1 MIQACQCQANPT
13 PSRGWKPFCSLP
25 RVRFCA
31 VTTSPLIQYA
41 EPPGRNGC
49 AEMTVHRQVAVRAKL
64 VRTASTRF
72 PRYGTAKSWQN
83 ASKCPQ
89 KPAGRR
95 CAAWRP
101 PCGRG
106 PAMPR
111 SADTSNLIVAFG
123 SATVFTSTLTL
134 GANQIRGRPLRKRFR
149 WVGDSVPQ
157 ASPATHS
164 ASSKVRRRQFAAA
177 GREAA

>member
-13 PSRGWKPFCSLP
+13 PSRGWKPPCSPP

-31 VTTSPLIQYA
+31 VTTPPLM
-41 EPPGRNGC
+41 EDGESPGRNGC
-49 AEMTVHRQVAVRAKL
+49 AEMTVRQHVAVRAKL

-72 PRYGTAKSWQN
+72 PRFGRAKSWQN

-134 GANQIRGRPLRKRFR
+134 GANPSKRCFSIFFRSRSDRPHRHPDSEYQGTVLPGGKSFLR
-149 WVGDSVPQ
+149 Q
-157 ASPATHS
+157 
-164 ASSKVRRRQFAAA
+164 
-177 GREAA
+177 RE

>member
-31 VTTSPLIQYA
+31 VTTSPLIQYD

-123 SATVFTSTLTL
+123 SATVFTSTS
-134 GANQIRGRPLRKRFR
+134 GAGRPAQNGLAQDACRGTA
-149 WVGDSVPQ
+149 VDVC
-157 ASPATHS
+157 ASY
-164 ASSKVRRRQFAAA
+164 VA
-177 GREAA
+177 GQNEAPFDCQ

>member
-1 MIQACQCQANPT
+1 MPGHQRCSKHVQANPT
-13 PSRGWKPFCSLP
+13 PSRGWKPPCSPP

-31 VTTSPLIQYA
+31 VTTPPLM
-41 EPPGRNGC
+41 EDGESPGRNGC
-49 AEMTVHRQVAVRAKL
+49 AEMTVRQHVAVRAKL

-72 PRYGTAKSWQN
+72 PRFGRAKSWQN

-95 CAAWRP
+95 CAAWR
-101 PCGRG
+101 G
-106 PAMPR
+106 PARRVGAMPR

-134 GANQIRGRPLRKRFR
+134 GANQGRTRIFKGPNSGHAILHLLAKIA
-149 WVGDSVPQ
+149 
-157 ASPATHS
+157 ASCP
-164 ASSKVRRRQFAAA
+164 KYV
-177 GREAA
+177 ENNL